1 MQHSAEQPD
10 ESMGVSSTTMVIMR
24 QTQRERLPNRGQK
37 ENNSLQ
43 VDHAD
48 GRFEYLG
55 GKIPSVQQFVIAH
68 KEFFK

>member
-1 MQHSAEQPD
+1 MQHSAEQPG
-10 ESMGVSSTTMVIMR
+10 ESLGRIKYGHGHYGTDSKRKAAQSGA
-24 QTQRERLPNRGQK
+24 ERK
-37 ENNSLQ
+37 KSLQ
-43 VDHAD
+43 VDRAD